1 MNHSIPCPFCDPAVQ
16 AATFAETERFR
27 AIYNIAPIL
36 PGHSLVLPKAHV
48 EGFMDLNDE
57 DAAGMMVFARQV
69 ARLLGTAFQASA
81 FDWTIQD
88 GLPAGQT
95 VPHLHLHLIPRKTD
109 DLPSPGD
116 WYPRLEES
124 EKGLAGVIDSAARS
138 RLKAHE
144 MKTIV
149 EYLRNIRGQA

>member
-1 MNHSIPCPFCDPAVQ
+1 MTPLTPCPFCDPAVQ

-36 PGHSLVLPKAHV
+36 PGHSLVIPKAHV
-48 EGFMDLNDE
+48 ESFMDLSDE
-57 DAAGMMVFARQV
+57 DTAGLMIFARQV
-69 ARLLGTAFQASA
+69 ARLLGKAFKAAS

-95 VPHLHLHLIPRKTD
+95 VAHLHLHLIPRKTD

-116 WYPRLEES
+116 WYPRLEEN
-124 EKGLAGVIDSAARS
+124 EMGLAGGIDSATRT

-144 MKTIV
+144 MKTIIDT
-149 EYLRNIRGQA
+149 LRNVQS